1 MTIDKLREFDFKNGI
16 YVIDTRSFRI
26 TKTKMAWLPTERFY
40 ILDSDPLTYEELL
53 KFLTIIKEK
62 SEDFTRAND
71 WSSDVVE
78 GFWPLKYLYVIYG
91 SEDRY
96 YILSRYYKRIN
107 WKKILTV

>member
-1 MTIDKLREFDFKNGI
+1 MISDQLRGLGFKDGI

-26 TKTKMAWLPTERFY
+26 TKMAGLPNERFY

-62 SEDFTRAND
+62 SEDFTMN
-71 WSSDVVE
+71 WSSNVVE

-107 WKKILTV
+107 RKIILTV

>member
-1 MTIDKLREFDFKNGI
+1 MISDQLRGLGFKDGI
-16 YVIDTRSFRI
+16 YRIDTRSFRI
-26 TKTKMAWLPTERFY
+26 TKIIGLPERFY

-53 KFLTIIKEK
+53 KVLTIIKEK
-62 SEDFTRAND
+62 SEDSTMN

-96 YILSRYYKRIN
+96 YILSRYFKRIN

>member
-1 MTIDKLREFDFKNGI
+1 MISDQLRGLGFKDGI

-26 TKTKMAWLPTERFY
+26 TKMTGLPTERFY

-53 KFLTIIKEK
+53 KVLTIIKEK
-62 SEDFTRAND
+62 SEDLTMN